1 MSWSSSGA
9 ERIQTMYGGYC
20 ICLVRLISQL
30 SKALDWPMEI
40 SAFVQNSWS
49 ESKAHLSPYVHAFI
63 RWYILF
69 AINFFHCPQ
78 PTYQDIYHVT
88 KSSHSHLKYSA
99 PQLSSSNSPWETL
112 LNTQTSSICKERAKF
127 IASREYIKLTQQRKF
142 IYTEKESDFY
152 QRVTEIKM
160 YLGNKGN
167 MELTLPSSL
176 ITTSEILKVT
186 FGFAVPIKTDV
197 SSQTPTVCFQEG
209 RLELWIT
216 GLLFVQNWNRQ
227 RAEFSLIK

>member
-1 MSWSSSGA
+1 
-9 ERIQTMYGGYC
+9 
-20 ICLVRLISQL
+20 
-30 SKALDWPMEI
+30 
-40 SAFVQNSWS
+40 
-49 ESKAHLSPYVHAFI
+49 
-63 RWYILF
+63 
-69 AINFFHCPQ
+69 
-78 PTYQDIYHVT
+78 
-88 KSSHSHLKYSA
+88 
-99 PQLSSSNSPWETL
+99 
-112 LNTQTSSICKERAKF
+112 
-127 IASREYIKLTQQRKF
+127 
-142 IYTEKESDFY
+142 
-152 QRVTEIKM
+152 M